1 MRQCDVC
8 RKKISPDALFC
19 PHCGEPYGID
29 ENLSS
34 LSSNV
39 EVIRKGV
46 ALLYRMNAH
55 IAGKQVK
62 DLGKDSEFEALTAEY
77 ARLFEPPAQEPAAPA
92 APAAPADTPAP
103 AAEPPA
109 PAAQEQAV
117 VFEPEEKP
125 VETIEIASEPA
136 PEPPRAA
143 EKPRAAKPKPE
154 KPAKKEKPQQPA
166 PKPADDDEEIDLSD
180 L

>member
-55 IAGKQVK
+55 IAAKQIK
-62 DLGKDSEFEALTAEY
+62 DLGKDSEFEALAAEY
-77 ARLFEPPAQEPAAPA
+77 AQLFEPPTEAPA
-92 APAAPADTPAP
+92 APASTPAP
-103 AAEPPA
+103 AAAAPQ
-109 PAAQEQAV
+109 PAAQEQPV
-117 VFEPEEKP
+117 VFEPEQKP

-136 PEPPRAA
+136 PEPPQAA
-143 EKPRAAKPKPE
+143 EKPQAAKPKPE
-154 KPAKKEKPQQPA
+154 KPKKKETPTQPA
-166 PKPADDDEEIDLSD
+166 PTPAEDDDEVDLSE